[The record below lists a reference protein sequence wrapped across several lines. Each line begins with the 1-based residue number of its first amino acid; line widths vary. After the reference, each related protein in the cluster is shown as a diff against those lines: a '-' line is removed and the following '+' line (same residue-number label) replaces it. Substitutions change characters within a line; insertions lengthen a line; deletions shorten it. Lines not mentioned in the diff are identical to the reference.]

1 MADNANSNDGGSHKL
16 RWIILIAIA
25 LGLVAAGRKWAMSKS
40 DAEFEERLRLADER
54 RD

>member
-1 MADNANSNDGGSHKL
+1 MADDATQNDGGSHKL

-25 LGLVAAGRKWAMSKS
+25 LGLITAGRKWALSKS

-54 RD
+54 VE

>member
-1 MADNANSNDGGSHKL
+1 MADTSKQNDGGSHKL

-25 LGLVAAGRKWAMSKS
+25 LGLIAAGRKWALSKS
-40 DAEFEERLRLADER
+40 DQEFEERLRLADER

>member
-1 MADNANSNDGGSHKL
+1 MADNSNQNEGGSHKL

-25 LGLVAAGRKWAMSKS
+25 LGLVTAGRKWALSKS
-40 DAEFEERLRLADER
+40 DQEFEERLRLADER

>member
-1 MADNANSNDGGSHKL
+1 MADNSTNNEGGSHML

-25 LGLVAAGRKWAMSKS
+25 LGLITAGRKWALSKS
-40 DAEFEERLRLADER
+40 DQEFEERLRLADER